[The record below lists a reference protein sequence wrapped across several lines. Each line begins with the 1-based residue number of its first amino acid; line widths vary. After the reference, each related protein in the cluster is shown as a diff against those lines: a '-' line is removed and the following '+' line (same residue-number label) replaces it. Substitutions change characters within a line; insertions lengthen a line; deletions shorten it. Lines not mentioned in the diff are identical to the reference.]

1 MNLKSLKNI
10 IINNIKKDYYK
21 MNCKLYDDK
30 IELVINKNRIT
41 ILFYNKS
48 LILVYN
54 EVFKEHYNPSNNN
67 LVKSGY
73 DISKIIYNFLK

>member
-21 MNCKLYDDK
+21 MNYKLYDDK
-30 IELVINKNRIT
+30 IELVINKNCIT
-41 ILFYNKS
+41 ILFYKS
-48 LILVYN
+48 VVLVYN
-54 EVFKEHYNPSNNN
+54 EVFNEHYKPSNNN
-67 LVKSGY
+67 LVKIGY

>member
-1 MNLKSLKNI
+1 MNLKNLKNI

-21 MNCKLYDDK
+21 MNYKLYDDK

-41 ILFYNKS
+41 ILFYKS
-48 LILVYN
+48 VVLVYN
-54 EVFKEHYNPSNNN
+54 EVFNEHYNPSNNN
-67 LVKSGY
+67 LVKIDY

>member
-21 MNCKLYDDK
+21 MNYKLYDDK

-41 ILFYNKS
+41 ILFYKS
-48 LILVYN
+48 VVLVYN
-54 EVFKEHYNPSNNN
+54 EVFNEHYNPSNNN
-67 LVKSGY
+67 LVKIGY

>member
-1 MNLKSLKNI
+1 MNLKNLKNI

-21 MNCKLYDDK
+21 MNYKLYDDK

-41 ILFYNKS
+41 ILFYKS
-48 LILVYN
+48 VVLVYN
-54 EVFKEHYNPSNNN
+54 EMFNEHYNPSNNN
-67 LVKSGY
+67 LVKIGY